1 MTNDFGGPKRP
12 ANDPIDTVTS
22 FLSGLGGALADAL
35 ENAFDTV
42 SDLIPEAGAPVG
54 KLPVEVK
61 LLEDGALA
69 KFDLPPGVGISD
81 VTVDLE
87 DNRLE
92 VSATRRTTEATDSIF
107 SDRRDN
113 FYRGVDLP
121 ADKIWEPVSAVVTDG
136 VLEVA
141 LSSREVTRSFNIPV
155 K

>member
-1 MTNDFGGPKRP
+1 MTNDFGGSKRP

-22 FLSGLGGALADAL
+22 FLSGLGGALADVL
-35 ENAFDTV
+35 ENALDTV
-42 SDLIPEAGAPVG
+42 SDLIPETDAPVG

-61 LLEDGALA
+61 LLEDGVLA

-81 VTVDLE
+81 VTVELE
-87 DNRLE
+87 DSFLQVEAVRHTTE
-92 VSATRRTTEATDSIF
+92 TTEANF

-113 FYRGVDLP
+113 FYRGISLP

-141 LSSREVTRSFNIPV
+141 LSSREVTRSFSIPV